1 MFHVNLIFFYKDL
14 SLKSTLKVT
23 QMLFDVKSVFIIEIN
38 VSCEFHVVN
47 YIDHI
52 DMEMKYIMNVD
63 I

>member
-1 MFHVNLIFFYKDL
+1 MNLNFFEDL
-14 SLKSTLKVT
+14 WSRLTLKVT

-47 YIDHI
+47 YIDHV
-52 DMEMKYIMNVD
+52 DMEIKYIMNVD